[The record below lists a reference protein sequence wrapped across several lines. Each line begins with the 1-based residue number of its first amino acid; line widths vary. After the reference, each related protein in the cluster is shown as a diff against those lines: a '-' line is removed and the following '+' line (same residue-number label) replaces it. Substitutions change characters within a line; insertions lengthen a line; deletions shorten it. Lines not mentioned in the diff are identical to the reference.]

1 MTTKERIKMLGLI
14 FAAALMVT
22 LAGIRVSV
30 TLNHDV
36 APIAQSEPSP
46 SVAITKAS
54 TMDVPVVL
62 LPPSATSSP
71 MVASTPEPESFV
83 EECPNPYA
91 GITLTDQEREWLCR
105 MAYSE
110 AGNQEF
116 DGQVAVVQAALN
128 RLMHEKFPGDVRSV
142 LFQPN
147 QFCVGDTYTETQ
159 EEAVKAALMGR
170 PALDLNTDVVFFS
183 TGSLRYGSYYKTI
196 GAHVFRT
203 YS

>member
-1 MTTKERIKMLGLI
+1 MTKEKNKMFGPI
-14 FAAALMVT
+14 YIVVLMVVLVGISV
-22 LAGIRVSV
+22 LATSSNDA
-30 TLNHDV
+30 T
-36 APIAQSEPSP
+36 PTQSEP
-46 SVAITKAS
+46 AS
-54 TMDVPVVL
+54 TLRAAVNFPAAVPS
-62 LPPSATSSP
+62 PSATPSP
-71 MVASTPEPESFV
+71 VVMSTPEPE
-83 EECPNPYA
+83 PPQDNLNPYA
-91 GITLTDQEREWLCR
+91 GIALTDQESVWLCC

-116 DGQVAVVQAALN
+116 DGQVAVVQVALN
-128 RLMHEKFPGDVRSV
+128 RLMHEKFPSDVESV

-147 QFCVGDTYTETQ
+147 QFCVGNTYTEAQ
-159 EEAVKAALMGR
+159 EEAVEAALMGH

>member
-1 MTTKERIKMLGLI
+1 MTT
-14 FAAALMVT
+14 FVAALMV
-22 LAGIRVSV
+22 VSAMISASVASNGDV
-30 TLNHDV
+30 TT
-36 APIAQSEPSP
+36 PTQSEPTSINMAAVNQP
-46 SVAITKAS
+46 AVAPPTSAAPL
-54 TMDVPVVL
+54 PVE
-62 LPPSATSSP
+62 
-71 MVASTPEPESFV
+71 PEPQKENR
-83 EECPNPYA
+83 NPYV
-91 GITLTDQEREWLCR
+91 GITLTEQERIWLCR

-116 DGQVAVVQAALN
+116 DGQVAVVQVALN
-128 RLMHEKFPGDVRSV
+128 RLIHEKFPSDVESV

-147 QFCVGDTYTETQ
+147 QFCVGSTFTEEQ
-159 EEAVKAALMGR
+159 EKAVEAALMGH

>member
-1 MTTKERIKMLGLI
+1 MMTKEKNKMFGPI
-14 FAAALMVT
+14 YIVVLMVVLVGISV
-22 LAGIRVSV
+22 LATSSNDA
-30 TLNHDV
+30 T
-36 APIAQSEPSP
+36 PTQSEP
-46 SVAITKAS
+46 AS
-54 TMDVPVVL
+54 TLRAAVNFPAAVPS
-62 LPPSATSSP
+62 PSATPSP
-71 MVASTPEPESFV
+71 VVMSTPEPE
-83 EECPNPYA
+83 PPQDNLNPYA
-91 GITLTDQEREWLCR
+91 GIALTDQESVWLCC

-116 DGQVAVVQAALN
+116 DGQVAVVQVALN
-128 RLMHEKFPGDVRSV
+128 RLMHEKFPSDVESV

-147 QFCVGDTYTETQ
+147 QFCVGNTYTEAQ
-159 EEAVKAALMGR
+159 EEAVEAALMGH